1 MQCLCIGRRSKDT
14 ALFQKHKHEGGFLM
28 HKCGIFVHICAAQM
42 LFYAFL
48 EGSECVFLSVER
60 WRIAE

>member
-1 MQCLCIGRRSKDT
+1 
-14 ALFQKHKHEGGFLM
+14 M

-42 LFYAFL
+42 LFYAYL
-48 EGSECVFLSVER
+48 EGSECFFLSVER